1 MIGIVLA
8 LLSAA
13 TSGISVVFVRKYSA
27 NSSVFNMSLIITFVG
42 MLILWPIAFSATNFG
57 SISLIGF
64 LFFAV
69 SGVLSPGLV
78 RLFYYKG
85 LKNLGASA
93 NSSIFAIYPLY
104 SSLLAVILLNEMPT
118 MWNML
123 GIAAIIVGVILVEFT
138 VDSKNGQ
145 GTRSWKNL
153 APPIIGSLTLGA
165 SMVIRKFALDTS
177 NVPVFGVATAYLF
190 SLFPYIIIL
199 AFSPSTRQN
208 LSLKQDVRW
217 FWVAGVGQA
226 VSWLLAFYALSFE
239 TVAITTPL
247 LSVEPLFVVSFAYFY
262 LKKVE
267 HVSAKL
273 LASVAITV
281 LGIVLITI

>member
-13 TSGISVVFVRKYSA
+13 ASGISVVLVRKYSA
-27 NSSVFNMSLIITFVG
+27 NSSVFNMSLIITFLG
-42 MLILWPIAFSATNFG
+42 TLILWPIAFSVTNFG
-57 SISLIGF
+57 AVSLISF
-64 LFFAV
+64 LFFAA

-118 MWNML
+118 VSNML
-123 GIAAIIVGVILVEFT
+123 GIAAIIVGVVLVEFT
-138 VDSKNGQ
+138 VDRKNGQ
-145 GTRSWKNL
+145 GTRSWKSL
-153 APPIIGSLTLGA
+153 APPIIGGLTLGA
-165 SMVIRKFALDTS
+165 SAVIRKFALDTS
-177 NVPVFGVATAYLF
+177 NVPVFGVASAYLF
-190 SLFPYIIIL
+190 SLIPYVVIL
-199 AFSPSTRQN
+199 AFSRSTRSD
-208 LSLKQDVRW
+208 LSLKRDLRW
-217 FWVAGVGQA
+217 FWVAGVGQTI
-226 VSWLLAFYALSFE
+226 SWLLAFYALSYE

-247 LSVEPLFVVSFAYFY
+247 LSVEPLFVVAFAYFY

-267 HVSAKL
+267 HISAVL
-273 LASVAITV
+273 LASVSITV